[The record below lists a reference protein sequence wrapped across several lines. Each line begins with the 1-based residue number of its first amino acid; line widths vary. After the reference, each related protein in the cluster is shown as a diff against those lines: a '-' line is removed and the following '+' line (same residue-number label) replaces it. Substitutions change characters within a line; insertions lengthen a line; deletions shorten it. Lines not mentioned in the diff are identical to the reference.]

1 MQNEY
6 RKRLVYLISWDSLTK
21 PTQIE
26 NKLKETLFAVKSYSD
41 SIAISK
47 FKKKV
52 AELNLSEIKTLKDKF
67 DFKVG
72 FRGYKMPTPP
82 PPPPESKDI
91 E

>member
-1 MQNEY
+1 M
-6 RKRLVYLISWDSLTK
+6 S
-21 PTQIE
+21 QIE